1 VEKAFKKL
9 AKNLHPDTE
18 EGDHERMVQLN
29 AARKAALDY
38 VERSKPRDIPEG
50 ETRPEETD
58 TI

>member
-1 VEKAFKKL
+1 
-9 AKNLHPDTE
+9 
-18 EGDHERMVQLN
+18 MVQLN